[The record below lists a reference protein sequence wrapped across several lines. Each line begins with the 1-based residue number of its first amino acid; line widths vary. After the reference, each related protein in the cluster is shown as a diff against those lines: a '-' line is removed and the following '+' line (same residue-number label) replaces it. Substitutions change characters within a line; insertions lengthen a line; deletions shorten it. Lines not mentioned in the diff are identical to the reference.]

1 MKGIVLAGG
10 SGTRLHPVTRGVS
23 KQLLPVYDKPMVYYP
38 ISILMLAGI
47 RDILMITTPD
57 DHDQFARLLGDGS
70 QWGVSFSY
78 AVQPSPDGI
87 AQAFLIGADHIGSD
101 EVALVLGD
109 NIFHGHGMGGRL
121 ADAAESIVRD
131 GGCTLFGYRVGDP
144 ERYGVAVL
152 DGSGRLVDIEEKPAR
167 PRSNLAITGLYFYDG
182 QVVDIARSL
191 KPSDRGELEITDVNR
206 VYLQREQARL
216 LDLGRGTAWLDTGT
230 QDALLEAGQFVQVLQ
245 HRQGITV
252 ACLEE
257 IAMRR
262 AFITP
267 ERALELGEQMG
278 KSSYAAYLRRT
289 ATEFMTGYPSEA
301 AAGWE

>member
-1 MKGIVLAGG
+1 
-10 SGTRLHPVTRGVS
+10 
-23 KQLLPVYDKPMVYYP
+23 
-38 ISILMLAGI
+38 
-47 RDILMITTPD
+47 
-57 DHDQFARLLGDGS
+57 
-70 QWGVSFSY
+70 
-78 AVQPSPDGI
+78 
-87 AQAFLIGADHIGSD
+87 
-101 EVALVLGD
+101 
-109 NIFHGHGMGGRL
+109 MGGRL
-121 ADAAESIVRD
+121 AEAAESTERD

-152 DGSGRLVDIEEKPAR
+152 DGDGRVVDIEEKPAH

-191 KPSDRGELEITDVNR
+191 KPSDRGELEITDLNR
-206 VYLQREQARL
+206 VYLQRGEARL
-216 LDLGRGTAWLDTGT
+216 IDLGRGTAWLDTGT

-262 AFITP
+262 GFITP

-278 KSSYAAYLRRT
+278 KSSYAVYLRRT
-289 ATEFMTGYPSEA
+289 AAEFISGPDGDVA
-301 AAGWE
+301 RWQ